1 MHSATETSGASPD
14 QSYRRSVP
22 AIRNRR
28 MAAVGIALSAAASV
42 AFGQVAPP
50 VAGGPTAPPA
60 PASPLPS
67 TVTYVLKG
75 GAVVIKAGGAIGTGQ
90 EAVFDLSLVKCVVA
104 SDAGLSEPPAAN
116 PQVAVGTAVGPL
128 TGRTF
133 ALRLV
138 RIGTAAFTD
147 VPAISAD
154 MAQHLSPAGAAD
166 LPRVWI
172 GLGALGSPIVRLD
185 PSRSELAFL
194 PAAGIVGKVERVPVK
209 QLAGRI
215 GLEVTAGPA
224 PSCSMV
230 VSSTSSATVLP
241 AGVVAALKLKPI
253 EELAVAV
260 PGARPGVAR
269 VYEVPELR
277 IGKHKFTKVAAVTFI
292 PPLPGLPA
300 GVGVIGTD
308 LLQRVKSTWVLAE
321 GYVYMERLP
330 DPK

>member
-1 MHSATETSGASPD
+1 M
-14 QSYRRSVP
+14 
-22 AIRNRR
+22 AISLTPTFT
-28 MAAVGIALSAAASV
+28 VGQA
-42 AFGQVAPP
+42 APP
-50 VAGGPTAPPA
+50 VAGAQQAPPQ
-60 PASPLPS
+60 PA
-67 TVTYVLKG
+67 TVTYALKG

-90 EAVFDLSLVKCVVA
+90 EAVFDLSLLKCVVA
-104 SDAGLSEPPAAN
+104 TDAGLPEPPAAN
-116 PQVAVGTAVGPL
+116 PQAAVGTSMGPL
-128 TGRTF
+128 TGRAFT
-133 ALRLV
+133 LRLV
-138 RIGTAAFTD
+138 RVGTAAFTD

-154 MAQHLSPAGAAD
+154 MAQHLSPAGAGD
-166 LPRVWI
+166 LPRVWL

-185 PSRSELAFL
+185 PSRSELTFL
-194 PAAGIVGKVERVPVK
+194 PAAGVVGKVERVPVK

-215 GLEVTAGPA
+215 GLDVTAGAA
-224 PSCSMV
+224 PPCSMV

-253 EELAVAV
+253 EELSVAV

-277 IGKHKFTKVAAVTFI
+277 IGKHRFTKVAAVTFI

-321 GYVYMERLP
+321 GYVYVERLP

>member
-1 MHSATETSGASPD
+1 MHLAMMTAGSSPD
-14 QSYRRSVP
+14 SRSRRSVRLIGN
-22 AIRNRR
+22 ARLATLA
-28 MAAVGIALSAAASV
+28 MALCLASAAAT
-42 AFGQVAPP
+42 GQATPP
-50 VAGGPTAPPA
+50 PTGAQQTPPQA
-60 PASPLPS
+60 ASPLPA
-67 TVTYVLKG
+67 TVTYALKG

-104 SDAGLSEPPAAN
+104 SDAGLPEPPAAN
-116 PQVAVGTAVGPL
+116 PQEAVGTSMGPL

-133 ALRLV
+133 KLRLV
-138 RIGTAAFTD
+138 RIGTASFAD
-147 VPAISAD
+147 VPAIVGD
-154 MAQHLSPAGAAD
+154 MAQHLSPSGAGD

-185 PSRSELAFL
+185 PSRSELAVL

-209 QLAGRI
+209 QLQGRI
-215 GLEVTAGPA
+215 GLEVTAGTA
-224 PSCSMV
+224 PPCSMV

-241 AGVVAALKLKPI
+241 AGVVAALKLKPVQ
-253 EELAVAV
+253 ELAVAV
-260 PGARPGVAR
+260 PGSRPGVAR

-277 IGKHKFTKVAAVTFI
+277 IGKHKFAKVTAVTFI

-300 GVGVIGTD
+300 GVGVVGTD
-308 LLQRVKSTWVLAE
+308 LLQRVRSTWVPAE